1 MASHSGSLSLLHDV
15 GSEVSVRARSERA
28 ETELL
33 RYVYR
38 PTEAQYESPRPYLHP
53 VRTRSGKLVT
63 TFRPHDHVW
72 HKGIALSLPNVGPHN
87 FWGGP
92 TYTRATG
99 YADLG
104 NNGSMEHT
112 ELLEASVDQAS
123 VDQASASHGSA
134 TFSHRLTWV
143 SEPAAGEAAGLPI
156 VDEAR
161 TIRAVV
167 GEREDA
173 WTLTW
178 SSTITNVSGAPL
190 RIGSPTTE
198 GRDNAGYGGLFWRGP
213 RSFTGG
219 YMVGAD
225 GTEGEELRGT
235 QSLWAGFSGKHDEI
249 DAASTVVVI
258 DGTYGSG
265 LPTTWFARSEPFACL
280 NPAPFFD
287 EARTL
292 EADESLAL
300 DYAVVIAD
308 GASDAARMSELA
320 DAGAEVLAEAG
331 VTIPTSGATAS
342 AAAVEKEP
350 AR

>member
-1 MASHSGSLSLLHDV
+1 M
-15 GSEVSVRARSERA
+15 RAGV
-28 ETELL
+28 ELF

-38 PTEAQYESPRPYLHP
+38 PTEVQYESPRPYLHP
-53 VRTRSGKLVT
+53 IRTRSGKLVT
-63 TFRPHDHVW
+63 VFRPHDHVW

-87 FWGGP
+87 FWGGV

-99 YADLG
+99 YANLD
-104 NNGSMEHT
+104 NNGSMEHA
-112 ELLEASVDQAS
+112 ELLEASVDES
-123 VDQASASHGSA
+123 SA

-143 SEPAAGEAAGLPI
+143 SEPKSGENAGAPV
-156 VDEAR
+156 VDEVR

-167 GEREDA
+167 GTREDA

-178 SSTITNVSGAPL
+178 SSTITNVSGAAL
-190 RIGSPTTE
+190 HIGSPTTE
-198 GRDNAGYGGLFWRGP
+198 GRDNAGYGGLSWRGP

-249 DAASTVVVI
+249 DAESTVVFI
-258 DGTYGSG
+258 DGTYGG
-265 LPTTWFARSEPFACL
+265 DLPTKWFARSEPFACL

-287 EARTL
+287 EVRTL
-292 EADESLAL
+292 EQGESLTL

-308 GASDAARMSELA
+308 GGSDAARMAELAQTGVQVLA
-320 DAGAEVLAEAG
+320 DAGVSVPAEA
-331 VTIPTSGATAS
+331 VAQ
-342 AAAVEKEP
+342 
-350 AR
+350 